1 MKIADLTIE
10 DFIIDNKVIEQQIV
24 IDKTINMKFY
34 STYDEV
40 MEDLDLLRVIGHSNS
55 QLREDNGFPI
65 FKNKKGIFHRMV
77 SASTNIA
84 VAGRCG
90 PGNLYLV
97 GTEVW
102 KIIVEL
108 GYEYIDDFATR
119 LCEKLE
125 PYEVLCC
132 RLFPKDWINPKAKIF
147 DKNYKVIDSDNEYF
161 FKPYYQFS
169 GFTARLETHILADKR
184 DATIN
189 DILDIEEI
197 IIKETFKDKIKKI
210 LGIK

>member
-55 QLREDNGFPI
+55 QLRGDNGFPI
-65 FKNKKGIFHRMV
+65 FKNKKAIFHRII
-77 SASTNIA
+77 SASTNISTI
-84 VAGRCG
+84 GRYG

-97 GTEVW
+97 GPEVW

-108 GYEYIDDFATR
+108 GYESIDDFAPK
-119 LCEKLE
+119 LCENLE

-132 RLFPKDWINPKAKIF
+132 RLFSEKELQH
-147 DKNYKVIDSDNEYF
+147 EYV
-161 FKPYYQFS
+161 KLHVSPYYQFS

-184 DATIN
+184 DTTIN